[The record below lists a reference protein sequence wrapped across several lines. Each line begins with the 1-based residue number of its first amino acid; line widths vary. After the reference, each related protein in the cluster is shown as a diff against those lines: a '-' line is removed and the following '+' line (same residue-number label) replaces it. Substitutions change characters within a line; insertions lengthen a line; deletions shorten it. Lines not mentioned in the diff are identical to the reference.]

1 MKTPDA
7 GKDTNVLSKTS
18 EEIKKGMV
26 CCSSRETRCRREC
39 PYVEA
44 NCLDAL
50 IPDALALINRLEGD
64 NIAKA
69 IVLEQLERERDA
81 AIEDIKKAA
90 LFLCQ
95 TCKKYHP
102 AIVDGSKHYCDRIPA
117 DHFDDGAIACGMY
130 EWRGVQEDNDEDA

>member
-1 MKTPDA
+1 MKTIE
-7 GKDTNVLSKTS
+7 K
-18 EEIKKGMV
+18 IKKGHE
-26 CCSSRETRCRREC
+26 CCASYYRCREC
-39 PYVEA
+39 PYSGER
-44 NCLDAL
+44 C
-50 IPDALALINRLEGD
+50 
-64 NIAKA
+64 A
-69 IVLEQLERERDA
+69 ITLSSDTLGYIQQLERERDA